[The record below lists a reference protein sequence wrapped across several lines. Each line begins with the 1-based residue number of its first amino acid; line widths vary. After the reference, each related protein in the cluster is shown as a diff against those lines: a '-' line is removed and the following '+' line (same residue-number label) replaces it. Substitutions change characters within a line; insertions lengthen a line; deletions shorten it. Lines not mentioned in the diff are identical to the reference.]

1 MSQLVQTCVF
11 IFARGGSKGVPG
23 KNIKFLGDKPLI
35 AHSIELAKKCP
46 SVSRVIVST
55 DSEEIASVAREYGAE
70 VPFLRPK
77 NLAEDNS
84 PEWLAWQHA
93 VTEVMK
99 NDYFDYFVSL
109 PTTSPFRAVDDVEKA
124 ISMIQN
130 NVDTDFIISACKS
143 ERNPWFNMVKVNE
156 KGFAEIINKLEGKI
170 SRRQDAPE
178 SWDVTTVL
186 YVGRPSFILNNTGIF
201 SGKVKLLEIPKE
213 RALDIDTPYDFLL
226 AEFLY
231 KNKVQG
237 K

>member
-1 MSQLVQTCVF
+1 MNQSLKVCVF

-23 KNIKFLGDKPLI
+23 KNIKLLGGKPLI

-55 DSEEIASVAREYGAE
+55 DSEEIASVARAHGAE

-77 NLAEDNS
+77 NLADDNS

-93 VTEVMK
+93 VLEINK
-99 NDYFDYFVSL
+99 DYAFDYFVSL
-109 PTTSPFRAVDDVEKA
+109 PTTSPFRAVEDVEKA
-124 ISMIQN
+124 LEMIHRHDD
-130 NVDTDFIISACKS
+130 VDFILSACKS
-143 ERNPWFNMVKVNE
+143 ERNPWFNMVKINE
-156 KGFAEIINKLEGKI
+156 QGYAEIINKLEGKI

-178 SWDVTTVL
+178 AWDVTTVL
-186 YVGRPSFILNNTGIF
+186 YVGRPTFILNNTGIF
-201 SGKVKLLEIPKE
+201 SGNVKLIEIPKE

-231 KNKVQG
+231 SAQG